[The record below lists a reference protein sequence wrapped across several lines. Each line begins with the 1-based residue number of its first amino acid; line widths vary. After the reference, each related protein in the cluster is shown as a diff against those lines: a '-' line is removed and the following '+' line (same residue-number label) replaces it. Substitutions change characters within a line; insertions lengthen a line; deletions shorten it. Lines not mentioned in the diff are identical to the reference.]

1 MLRFA
6 ANPGLYGLSPC
17 LIRNAGHKWVKRTPE
32 RGHIWIIN
40 NSVLFIIRCTTTTS
54 TVLIVTSA
62 FEFGLIPVFDM

>member
-1 MLRFA
+1 MLHFA
-6 ANPGLYGLSPC
+6 ADPGLYGLPPR

-40 NSVLFIIRCTTTTS
+40 HSILFIIRCTTTAS

-62 FEFGLIPVFDM
+62 FEFGLIPVFDV